1 MWSIQTKERGV
12 PMKTKLAYFVSKI
25 DPRYMSIAYFA
36 FVLFL
41 KVIANSPMDGGVG
54 PT

>member
-12 PMKTKLAYFVSKI
+12 PMNSKLALLISKI
-25 DPRYMSIAYFA
+25 DPRYISIAYFA

-41 KVIANSPMDGGVG
+41 KVVADSPMDGGTG

>member
-1 MWSIQTKERGV
+1 
-12 PMKTKLAYFVSKI
+12 MKTKLALVISKI
-25 DPRYMSIAYFA
+25 DPRYITIAYFA

-41 KVIANSPMDGGVG
+41 KVVANSPMDGGTG

>member
-1 MWSIQTKERGV
+1 
-12 PMKTKLAYFVSKI
+12 MKSKLALLTSKI
-25 DPRYMSIAYFA
+25 DPRYISIAYFA

-41 KVIANSPMDGGVG
+41 KVVANSPLDGGVG